1 MVEYVEE
8 RVLGLGQTG
17 KFLHIV
23 DNQYVD
29 SLVEVDEV
37 VYGVFPYGIRVLHLK
52 RWAETYSTRFVG

>member
-1 MVEYVEE
+1 MIEYVEE

-37 VYGVFPYGIRVLHLK
+37 VYGVFPYESVYC
-52 RWAETYSTRFVG
+52 T

>member
-1 MVEYVEE
+1 MIEYVEE

-23 DNQYVD
+23 DNQYVN

-37 VYGVFPYGIRVLHLK
+37 VYGVFPYGIRVLP
-52 RWAETYSTRFVG
+52 